1 MEEYHPPYCPNERC
15 GFHVLL
21 QRSVRG
27 VSEGHFFIRYGF
39 YVLRDL
45 KLQRFR
51 CRECRCLF
59 TERTFHF
66 DFRFKKIDTTLS
78 ARIFKAFILGASG
91 RQIARHLYISGTC
104 VRGRLER
111 MAQWG
116 MLIHREKL
124 SYLKGIGEAICYDG
138 LENFAG
144 TQYDPNYINQAIGKE
159 SLFIYDFNFA
169 PLNRKGKMSDRQ
181 KQRKFEIEK
190 KLGAYPKDAIRR
202 ATTVIFKRLRAMN
215 PPHEPVVLCTDEHFQ
230 YRRSLERDLNPK
242 DFVHQTVSAKKTRN
256 YQNIL
261 FAVNHADLL
270 IRQRVAA
277 FTRETISF
285 SKTHA
290 AMCKKFVLFM
300 IHKNYLC
307 PQFTKAQ
314 KYRPKA
320 NTQSP
325 AEALGIESKIL
336 KFYEFFSQKRSER
349 QVRIPEDW
357 KLILDHKVPYERC
370 KYSTYNTLKAA

>member
-1 MEEYHPPYCPNERC
+1 MEEYRPSYCPNERC
-15 GFHVLL
+15 CFHVLPSGSGT
-21 QRSVRG
+21 SVCRRN
-27 VSEGHFFIRYGF
+27 FYLRYGF
-39 YVLRDL
+39 YVFRGLRL
-45 KLQRFR
+45 PRYR
-51 CRECRCLF
+51 CRECRRLF

-66 DFRFKKIDTTLS
+66 DFRFKKVDVTLS

-91 RQIARHLYISGTC
+91 RQIARHLYVSGNC
-104 VRGRLER
+104 VRGRLDR
-111 MAQWG
+111 MARWG

-124 SYLKGIGEAICYDG
+124 KSIRFINEPICYDG

-181 KQRKFEIEK
+181 KIRKLEIEK
-190 KLGAYPKDAIRR
+190 KFGAYPKDAIRQ

-215 PPHEPVVLCTDEHFQ
+215 PPHEPLVLCTDEHFQ
-230 YRRSLERDLNPK
+230 YRRSLDRDLHSK
-242 DFVHQTVSAKKTRN
+242 DYVHQTVSAKKTRN

-270 IRQRVAA
+270 IRQRVAS

-290 AMCKKFVLFM
+290 AMCKKFALFM

-320 NTQSP
+320 NLESP
-325 AEALGIESKIL
+325 AQAVGIENKIL
-336 KFYEFFSQKRSER
+336 KFHEFFSFRRTDR
-349 QVRIPEDW
+349 QIRMPEDW
-357 KLILDHKVPYERC
+357 KLILNNKVPYERR
-370 KYSTYNTLKAA
+370 KIHSNNTLKAA